1 MRIKFRVLNAYIR
14 AKEKS
19 EINKLSSY
27 LKKLDKEEQSEP
39 KVSRRKEMVK
49 IRVGIIKI
57 ENRKTIE
64 KINETKN
71 RFCEKFNKIDKLLAR
86 WTKI

>member
-1 MRIKFRVLNAYIR
+1 M
-14 AKEKS
+14 
-19 EINKLSSY
+19 
-27 LKKLDKEEQSEP
+27 
-39 KVSRRKEMVK
+39 SRRKEMVK

-86 WTKI
+86 WTKIKREKKQITNTRSKTGYCSRLQSH

>member
-1 MRIKFRVLNAYIR
+1 M
-14 AKEKS
+14 
-19 EINKLSSY
+19 
-27 LKKLDKEEQSEP
+27 
-39 KVSRRKEMVK
+39 SRRKEMVK

-86 WTKI
+86 WTKIKREKKQITNPRNKTGYCSRLQSH

>member
-1 MRIKFRVLNAYIR
+1 M
-14 AKEKS
+14 
-19 EINKLSSY
+19 
-27 LKKLDKEEQSEP
+27 
-39 KVSRRKEMVK
+39 SRRKEMVK

-71 RFCEKFNKIDKLLAR
+71 GFCEQFNKIDKLLAR